1 MDERFKLVAPWSPEG
16 DQPIAI
22 AKLVEGYEKGLNKQ
36 CLMGVTG
43 SGKTFTMA
51 CVIERLQLPVLVLA
65 HNKTLAAQLYSE
77 FKSFFPDNAVH
88 YFVSY
93 YDYYQPEA
101 YVPSND
107 IYIEKDASINEKIEK
122 LRLATT
128 KALLE
133 RNDVIVVSSVSC
145 IYGIG
150 KKKNYEEAVLEI
162 KTGMT
167 LPRREFFKRLDHN
180 FYKRND
186 YSLEPGTFR
195 VRGNIIDIFPAYS
208 DSAVRVIFE
217 DEDVEEIMEIDPLS
231 GKISGRK
238 NRIRIYPSQ
247 HYITSGEAINKA
259 LKEIEKELEE
269 RLLVLRSEGKLLEAQ
284 RLESRT
290 RYDMEMLK
298 EVGYCSGIEN
308 YSRYLDGREPG
319 EQPGTLLD
327 FFPKDFLI
335 IIDESHITIP
345 QIRGMY
351 NGDRAR
357 KQTLVDYGF
366 RLPSCLDNRPLK
378 WEEFEKYL
386 RKVCFVSA
394 TPGDWELKVSD
405 QVVEQV
411 VRPTGVVDPEVEVA
425 PASAQVDDLVGR
437 LKDVIARGERALVTT
452 LTKRSAE
459 DMAEYFQELGLPVKY
474 IHSELDAFERVELL
488 KELRRGDIAVLIGV
502 NLLRE
507 GLDLPEVSLVAIT
520 DADREGFLRSHRSLI
535 QMIGRAARNTAGK
548 VVLYADRLTDSIRA
562 AVEETER
569 RRRLQMEFNKQRGIE
584 PKSISKK
591 VIPILPEELEMAGKL
606 HSPDY
611 REEKKLTKH
620 ELERLMWEAVERLDF
635 ERAAEIR
642 DIINQRFA
650 GGEELVSRNNSK
662 RRERT

>member
-1 MDERFKLVAPWSPEG
+1 MDEHFKLVVPWSPAG
-16 DQPIAI
+16 DQPVAI
-22 AKLVEGYEKGLNKQ
+22 SKLVEGYRKGLSKQ

-43 SGKTFTMA
+43 SGKTYTMA
-51 CVIERLQLPVLVLA
+51 CVIEKLQLPVLVLA

-77 FKSFFPDNAVH
+77 FKNFFPHNAVH

-101 YVPSND
+101 YVPASD
-107 IYIEKDASINEKIEK
+107 VYIEKDASINEKIEK

-150 KKKNYEEAVLEI
+150 KKKNYEEAVLEVN
-162 KTGMT
+162 TGSIFS
-167 LPRREFFKRLDHN
+167 RKEFFKRLDRN

-195 VRGNIIDIFPAYS
+195 VRGNVIDIFPAYS
-208 DSAVRVIFE
+208 DSAVRIVFE
-217 DEDVEEIMEIDPLS
+217 DEEVEEIMEIDPLS

-247 HYITSGEAINKA
+247 HYITSEESINKA
-259 LKEIEKELEE
+259 LKEIERELEE
-269 RLLVLRSEGKLLEAQ
+269 RLQELRREGKLLEAQ

-327 FFPKDFLI
+327 FFPEDFLI

-351 NGDRAR
+351 NGDRSR
-357 KQTLVDYGF
+357 KQTLVDFGF

-378 WEEFEKYL
+378 WEEFEEYL

-394 TPGDWELKVSD
+394 TPGDWELSVSE
-405 QVVEQV
+405 QVVEQI
-411 VRPTGVVDPEVEVA
+411 VRPTGVVDPEVVVS
-425 PASAQVDDLVGR
+425 PAENQVDDLLER
-437 LKDVIARGERALVTT
+437 LREVLARGQRALVTT

-488 KELRRGDIAVLIGV
+488 KELRRGDISILIGV

-507 GLDLPEVSLVAIT
+507 GIDLPEVSLVAIT

-548 VVLYADRLTDSIRA
+548 VILYADRQTDSIKA

-569 RRRLQMEFNKQRGIE
+569 RRRLQVEFNRRNGIE
-584 PKSISKK
+584 PRSVNKEIIS
-591 VIPILPEELEMAGKL
+591 ILPQGLQDTQNFEAFDLKT
-606 HSPDY
+606 
-611 REEKKLTKH
+611 EKKWTKS
-620 ELERLMWEAVERLDF
+620 ELERLMWEAVEKLDF

-642 DIINQRFA
+642 DIINEKFQG
-650 GGEELVSRNNSK
+650 GGEVAPRDNSK
-662 RRERT
+662 RRKRA

>member
-208 DSAVRVIFE
+208 E
-217 DEDVEEIMEIDPLS
+217 
-231 GKISGRK
+231 
-238 NRIRIYPSQ
+238 
-247 HYITSGEAINKA
+247 
-259 LKEIEKELEE
+259 
-269 RLLVLRSEGKLLEAQ
+269 
-284 RLESRT
+284 
-290 RYDMEMLK
+290 
-298 EVGYCSGIEN
+298 
-308 YSRYLDGREPG
+308 
-319 EQPGTLLD
+319 
-327 FFPKDFLI
+327 
-335 IIDESHITIP
+335 
-345 QIRGMY
+345 
-351 NGDRAR
+351 
-357 KQTLVDYGF
+357 
-366 RLPSCLDNRPLK
+366 
-378 WEEFEKYL
+378 
-386 RKVCFVSA
+386 
-394 TPGDWELKVSD
+394 
-405 QVVEQV
+405 
-411 VRPTGVVDPEVEVA
+411 
-425 PASAQVDDLVGR
+425 
-437 LKDVIARGERALVTT
+437 
-452 LTKRSAE
+452 
-459 DMAEYFQELGLPVKY
+459 
-474 IHSELDAFERVELL
+474 
-488 KELRRGDIAVLIGV
+488 
-502 NLLRE
+502 
-507 GLDLPEVSLVAIT
+507 
-520 DADREGFLRSHRSLI
+520 
-535 QMIGRAARNTAGK
+535 
-548 VVLYADRLTDSIRA
+548 
-562 AVEETER
+562 
-569 RRRLQMEFNKQRGIE
+569 
-584 PKSISKK
+584 
-591 VIPILPEELEMAGKL
+591 
-606 HSPDY
+606 
-611 REEKKLTKH
+611 
-620 ELERLMWEAVERLDF
+620 
-635 ERAAEIR
+635 
-642 DIINQRFA
+642 
-650 GGEELVSRNNSK
+650 
-662 RRERT
+662 

>member
-1 MDERFKLVAPWSPEG
+1 MDERFKLVAPWPPEG

-405 QVVEQV
+405 QVVEQI

-425 PASAQVDDLVGR
+425 PASTQVDDLVGR

-591 VIPILPEELEMAGKL
+591 VISILPEELEMAGKL

>member
-88 YFVSY
+88 YFASY

-591 VIPILPEELEMAGKL
+591 VISILPEELEMAGKL

>member
-1 MDERFKLVAPWSPEG
+1 MDERFKLVAPWPPEG

-22 AKLVEGYEKGLNKQ
+22 AKLVEGYEKGFNKQ

-77 FKSFFPDNAVH
+77 FKNFFPDNAVH

-162 KTGMT
+162 KTGMN

-195 VRGNIIDIFPAYS
+195 VRGSVIDVFPAYS
-208 DSAVRVIFE
+208 DSAVRVVFE

-290 RYDMEMLK
+290 KYDMEMLK

-394 TPGDWELKVSD
+394 TPGDWELEVSD

-411 VRPTGVVDPEVEVA
+411 VRPTGVVDPEVEIA
-425 PASAQVDDLVGR
+425 PASTQVDDLVGR

-548 VVLYADRLTDSIRA
+548 VVLYADSLTDSIRT

-569 RRRLQMEFNKQRGIE
+569 RRRLQMEFNKQKGIE
-584 PKSISKK
+584 PRSISKK
-591 VIPILPEELEMAGKL
+591 VIPILPEELEAAGKL
-606 HSPDY
+606 NSYDY
-611 REEKKLTKH
+611 REERKLTKH
-620 ELERLMWEAVERLDF
+620 ELEKLMWEAVERLDF

-662 RRERT
+662 RRKGT